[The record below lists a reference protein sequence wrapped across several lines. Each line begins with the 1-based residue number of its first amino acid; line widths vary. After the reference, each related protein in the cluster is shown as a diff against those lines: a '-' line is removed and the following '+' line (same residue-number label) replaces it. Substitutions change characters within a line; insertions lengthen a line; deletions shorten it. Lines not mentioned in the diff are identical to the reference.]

1 MDPLDRRF
9 RAGGRLLTAG
19 AMALVAMT
27 GYLGIRSYA
36 PIATLAAR
44 RVAITPPQEIA
55 LGLQAA
61 PSLAQRYGGL
71 SSDQAAQGRIDR
83 VCHELVEKTS
93 ARATPY
99 DFDCHLLADER
110 TIDAFS
116 LPGGQ
121 VFLTAGLLARLQTD
135 GQLAGVLAHEIG
147 HVVARHGVEHIAGFR
162 LARGVTGAAAL
173 ARYDPANPE
182 SRRNATVA
190 ALIGQLVDLRFSRPD
205 ELEAD
210 RLGVRLL
217 SEAGWDP
224 RGMIQAARLLQASPG
239 DSRPPELFST
249 HPNPE
254 NRIGNLETAIRRQ
267 YPRGVPGGMRS

>member
-9 RAGGRLLTAG
+9 RAGRWLTAG
-19 AMALVAMT
+19 AMALVAVT
-27 GYLGIRSYA
+27 GYLGIRSSA

-44 RVAITPPQEIA
+44 RVDITPPQEIA

-61 PSLAQRYGGL
+61 PSMAQRYGGL

-99 DFDCHLLADER
+99 DFDCHLLADQR
-110 TIDAFS
+110 TVDAFS

-121 VFLTAGLLARLQTD
+121 VFLTAGLLAKLRTD

-147 HVVARHGVEHIAGFR
+147 HVVARHGVEHIAGFQ

-173 ARYDPANPE
+173 ARYDPADPE

-210 RLGVRLL
+210 RLGVRFL

-224 RGMIQAARLLQASPG
+224 RGMIQAMRLLEPAG
-239 DSRPPELFST
+239 GSRPPDLFST

-254 NRIGNLETAIRRQ
+254 NRIGNLEAAIRRQ
-267 YPRGVPGGMRS
+267 YPGGVPGGMRS

>member
-1 MDPLDRRF
+1 MDPLDRGF
-9 RAGGRLLTAG
+9 RAGRWLTVG
-19 AMALVAMT
+19 AMALVAVT
-27 GYLGIRSYA
+27 GYLGIRSST

-44 RVAITPPQEIA
+44 RAAITPPQEIA

-61 PSLAQRYGGL
+61 PSMAQRYGGL

-83 VCHELVEKTS
+83 VCHELIEKTS

-110 TIDAFS
+110 TVDAFS

-121 VFLTAGLLARLQTD
+121 VFLTAGLLARLRTD

-147 HVVARHGVEHIAGFR
+147 HVVARHGVEHIAGFQ
-162 LARGVTGAAAL
+162 LARGVTGATAL
-173 ARYDPANPE
+173 AGYDPADPE

-190 ALIGQLVDLRFSRPD
+190 ALIGQLVGLRFSRPD

-210 RLGVRLL
+210 RLGVRFL

-224 RGMIQAARLLQASPG
+224 RGMIQVTRLLQSPG
-239 DSRPPELFST
+239 GPHPPELFST

-254 NRIGNLETAIRRQ
+254 KRIENLEAAIRRQ
-267 YPRGVPGGMRS
+267 YPGGVPGGMRS